1 MLPDSVF
8 LPAHPQLI
16 PAEGVAASLANI
28 DLREE
33 RDWLSLDVGL
43 FVVVVPH
50 LRKNTFILSSLSMIF
65 TTWILLY

>member
-1 MLPDSVF
+1 MCF

-33 RDWLSLDVGL
+33 RDWLRWTLDVGL
-43 FVVVVPH
+43 FVVVVPNCF
-50 LRKNTFILSSLSMIF
+50 LFV
-65 TTWILLY
+65 YPP

>member
-43 FVVVVPH
+43 FVVAVPNCF
-50 LRKNTFILSSLSMIF
+50 LFV
-65 TTWILLY
+65 YPP